1 MAPQADGKTAL
12 LLIDIQRGLVEA
24 PEGLYQADAVVG
36 RCADL
41 LQRARTAATPIF
53 HVQHDGGA
61 GDDLAR
67 LSPGWQLHESVAPVS
82 GEPVTEKST
91 SSAFIS
97 GELHRRLQAA
107 GITRLI
113 IAGLQT
119 DYCIDTNCRVAR
131 NLGYDVT
138 LAADAHS
145 TYDGGGLSAA
155 QIIAHH
161 NRILGSSTVTLRPA
175 AEIVF

>member
-1 MAPQADGKTAL
+1 MVPQADGKTAL

-24 PEGLYQADAVVG
+24 PEGLYQAEAIVA

-41 LQRARTAATPIF
+41 LRRARAAAIPIF

-61 GDDLAR
+61 GDDLER
-67 LSPGWQLHESVAPVS
+67 LSPGWQLHESVMPVS
-82 GEPVTEKST
+82 GEPVTEKAT

-97 GELHRRLQAA
+97 GELDRRLHDA
-107 GITRLI
+107 GITRLV

-145 TYDGGGLSAA
+145 TCDGGELNAA